1 MLAHECN
8 SFVLPKQIIL
18 EKEKEVNIKITRID
32 FLGLVDHERCLFG
45 CSEAIYSA
53 HSERFEVCAEWASSV
68 EIFNFYLAEIVML
81 S

>member
-1 MLAHECN
+1 MNAVL
-8 SFVLPKQIIL
+8 FVWPKQIIL
-18 EKEKEVNIKITRID
+18 ETKQKVNLIITRID

-53 HSERFEVCAEWASSV
+53 HSERFEVSVEWASSV
-68 EIFNFYLAEIVML
+68 EIFNFFYLAEIIML